1 MNSCFLFIWPI
12 SLMLMTSRTACRG
25 EHRHRVAFMT
35 VVGFRKTLRVEAPR
49 LQNLTQNTPL
59 PNWMAMANEKASF
72 SSDT

>member
-35 VVGFRKTLRVEAPR
+35 AAGFTVRVVVPW